1 MRSSHNKLC
10 SASGA
15 HCSSTEICTYCTTNK
30 MKILIRLLPLYAMAL
45 MPLFAEGG
53 PSIRGSN
60 KDDGLQKRHLQK
72 SKDQPAPAP
81 VPTYT
86 EPGSDYGTTIAP
98 TCIWPGVA
106 CTTDVVWIELS
117 GQNLG
122 TIPTEI
128 GLLTD
133 LGEFSY

>member
-1 MRSSHNKLC
+1 MKILLTLWSLACLFVPAAAANPLC
-10 SASGA
+10 SANPDCAELAGD
-15 HCSSTEICTYCTTNK
+15 CCPTLDGTFLDCCGTST
-30 MKILIRLLPLYAMAL
+30 
-45 MPLFAEGG
+45 
-53 PSIRGSN
+53 
-60 KDDGLQKRHLQK
+60 
-72 SKDQPAPAP
+72 DQPAPAP

-86 EPGSDYGTTIAP
+86 DPGSDYGTTITP

-106 CTTDVVWIELS
+106 CTTDVVWIEIS
-117 GQNLG
+117 GQTLG